1 MTCSV
6 YLLVGAFFLATLL
19 GAKGEEHYIHKW
31 LINNPRDF
39 HNRSAH
45 LGDGLHDCRE
55 NEKEM
60 EKFVN
65 IVNYFLPRVDGFTDG
80 EVVDALEHFFWG
92 QENGLAIELGALD
105 GSVNTKSQTFE
116 YEKTL
121 KWRRILVEGDPTYK
135 ANLLKESSQAFIAN
149 AAICADRGLVH
160 FSDQAYTGGILEFM
174 SDEFFRTYHFPVYK
188 SGVPPGNLSSIDFT
202 KHAHVKTI
210 DCIPM
215 SLVLHKAHVRHVNYF
230 VLDVEGAEMQVL
242 NSINWSLVKFDVLCI
257 ETDPPNRPK
266 GYAEEMTAFLKKK
279 GYENKYRQIGRN
291 IWYTHQDFEPMA
303 RPGLA
308 TDCFNGARKSDHA
321 ERWWANRR
329 TPAFQ
334 ACPMD
339 PKAVATKPVV
349 SKRVVSEPPAPKEYS

>member
-6 YLLVGAFFLATLL
+6 YLLAGAFFLATLL
-19 GAKGEEHYIHKW
+19 GAKGEEHYVHKW

-230 VLDVEGAEMQVL
+230 VLDVEV
-242 NSINWSLVKFDVLCI
+242 
-257 ETDPPNRPK
+257 
-266 GYAEEMTAFLKKK
+266 
-279 GYENKYRQIGRN
+279 
-291 IWYTHQDFEPMA
+291 
-303 RPGLA
+303 
-308 TDCFNGARKSDHA
+308 CFIAKVFIDL
-321 ERWWANRR
+321 
-329 TPAFQ
+329 
-334 ACPMD
+334 ML
-339 PKAVATKPVV
+339 
-349 SKRVVSEPPAPKEYS
+349 